1 MRSTDNPLTETKRGT
16 NVSYTILIVDDEP
29 DVLMLCR
36 VNLEFEGY
44 NVVEA
49 HGGEEAVEIVG
60 REAIDLVLLDV
71 MMPGM
76 DGWEV
81 LSTIRRNKEKAE
93 IPVIMLTAKAEER
106 DQIRGW
112 SEGAND
118 YVTKPF
124 NPIALSET
132 VSRALQP
139 LTVEERE
146 RRREDMLTKLQ
157 LIQTS

>member
-1 MRSTDNPLTETKRGT
+1 
-16 NVSYTILIVDDEP
+16 VSYSILIVDDEP

-49 HGGEEAVEIVG
+49 HGGEEAVEIVRRG
-60 REAIDLVLLDV
+60 DIDLVLLDV

-81 LSTIRRNKEKAE
+81 LSSIRRNPQTAE

-112 SEGAND
+112 SDGAND

-132 VSRALQP
+132 VRRALQP
-139 LTVEERE
+139 LTEEERE
-146 RRREDMLTKLQ
+146 RRRHDMLKKLR
-157 LIQTS
+157 LIQTSI